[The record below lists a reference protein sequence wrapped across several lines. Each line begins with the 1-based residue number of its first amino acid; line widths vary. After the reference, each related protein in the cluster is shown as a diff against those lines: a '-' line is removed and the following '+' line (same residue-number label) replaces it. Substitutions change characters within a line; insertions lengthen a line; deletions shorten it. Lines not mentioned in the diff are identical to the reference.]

1 MTKSK
6 LTLITAIAMSGMII
20 SCGGGDDNGAETQVT
35 TDNVDT
41 VETPKEDNKH
51 YQIPTPNEFFSVIK
65 EVGGTSR
72 PDLMNPVANSEN
84 YLDNKSKALN
94 FGVYSADLAYASC
107 YEISQS
113 ALEYF
118 KAVEKMGD
126 ELDISA
132 AFDESVFARIEENLT
147 NGDSLVTISNET
159 YFDAYNYLEENER
172 GHILA
177 LVIGGGWIESMHI
190 VMNLAGK
197 YSDNNALIQRI
208 AQQGHTLNNV
218 IEFMRKYAD
227 DPDVGMTIAEF
238 EQVQMIYE
246 TLEVTEAEISTETS
260 GDQMMF
266 SGNGEFKFNKENY
279 TDMFNKVKELR
290 TKIINVKNS

>member
-1 MTKSK
+1 MNKTK
-6 LTLITAIAMSGMII
+6 LTFISALAFSGMLVA
-20 SCGGGDDNGAETQVT
+20 CGGEETNPETQVVT
-35 TDNVDT
+35 ENTDT
-41 VETPKEDNKH
+41 IEAPKEDNH
-51 YQIPTPNEFFSVIK
+51 YYQIPTPNEFFSVIK
-65 EVGGTSR
+65 EVGGESR
-72 PDLMNPVANSEN
+72 ADLMNPVANADN

-126 ELDISA
+126 ELDISS
-132 AFDESVFARIEENLT
+132 AFDESVFKRIEENLT

-159 YFDAYNYLEENER
+159 YFEAYDYLEENDR
-172 GHILA
+172 GQILA

-197 YSDNNALIQRI
+197 YSENNALIQRI

-218 IEFMRKYAD
+218 LEFMKKYSD
-227 DPDVGMTIAEF
+227 DEAVGTTIAEF
-238 EQVQMIYE
+238 EEIQMIYE
-246 TLEVTEAEISTETS
+246 TLDVIEKEITTETK
-260 GDQMMF
+260 GDQMVF
-266 SGNGEFKFNKENY
+266 SGNGEFKFSKENY
-279 TDMFNKVKELR
+279 SDMFNKVEELR
-290 TKIINVKNS
+290 NKIINAKNS